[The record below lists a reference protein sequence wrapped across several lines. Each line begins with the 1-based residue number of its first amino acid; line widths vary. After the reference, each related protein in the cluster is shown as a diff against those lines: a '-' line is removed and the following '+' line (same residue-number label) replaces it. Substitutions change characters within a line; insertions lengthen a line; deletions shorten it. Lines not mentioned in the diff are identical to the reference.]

1 MQPERICAEFTA
13 MCRNILKEK
22 LVGVYL
28 HGSLAMGCFHAEKS
42 DIDLLIVVCDAVSNE
57 EKLSFLA
64 ETVRLNAFAPE
75 KGIEMSI
82 VQEKFL
88 KPFRYPTPYELHF
101 SNAHLSLYHEDK
113 EAYLAKL
120 QGIDPDLA
128 AHAMITRHYGKVL
141 FGKAIPEVF
150 GEVPREDYLHSIRGD
165 IENAAEDI
173 FMDPVYIT
181 LNLCRVLAYSK
192 ENLVLSKKAGAEWAM
207 VNLPVSLS
215 ENLKK
220 TVQAALSSYET
231 GEIMET
237 DKTDLQYFAEIMLKE
252 IFSCA

>member
-1 MQPERICAEFTA
+1 MQPEKLCAEFTA

-28 HGSLAMGCFHAEKS
+28 HGSLAMGCFNEQKS
-42 DIDLLIVVCDAVSNE
+42 DIDLLIVVCDAVSKE

-64 ETVRLNAFAPE
+64 ETVRLHAFAPE

-101 SNAHLSLYHEDK
+101 SNAHLALYHEDK

-120 QGIDPDLA
+120 QGVDPDLA

-141 FGKAIPEVF
+141 FGKSIPEVF

-173 FMDPVYIT
+173 LSNPVYIT
-181 LNLCRVLAYSK
+181 LNLCRVLAYIK
-192 ENLVLSKKAGAEWAM
+192 ESIVLSKKTGAEWAI
-207 VNLPVSLS
+207 NTLP

-231 GEIMET
+231 GEKMET
-237 DKTDLQYFAEIMLKE
+237 DKSDLQYFAETMLKE
-252 IFSCA
+252 ICSCA